1 MRAQVRREN
10 PDLNSTLIKMIM
22 LEMWSNLPQET
33 KAEYERKEREA
44 REEYERKMREYKT
57 SQAVGSL
64 LPTGNGGIGGG
75 GDLLSGTGGG
85 GLFSN
90 GSGGGLLSG
99 NGGNVGLLG
108 QSGDQPL
115 PSASDNPSTGDV
127 REGQVKPPRDMN
139 NSTLHIVHIMPTDK
153 KGQLLYAINA
163 MSQFKGKSLEE
174 LRNEDYDLMD
184 NRDSLCESDRQAL
197 EAKIEGNS
205 VDFLCL

>member
-1 MRAQVRREN
+1 MRDQVRREN
-10 PDLNSTLIKMIM
+10 PDLSLTEIAKLMAERW
-22 LEMWSNLPQET
+22 LNLPPET
-33 KAEYERKEREA
+33 KAKYERKEREVQ
-44 REEYERKMREYKT
+44 EEYERKMREYET

-75 GDLLSGTGGG
+75 GGLLSGTGGG

-90 GSGGGLLSG
+90 NSDGGLFSG
-99 NGGNVGLLG
+99 NGGNVSLLG

-115 PSASDNPSTGDV
+115 PSAFDNPSTGDV